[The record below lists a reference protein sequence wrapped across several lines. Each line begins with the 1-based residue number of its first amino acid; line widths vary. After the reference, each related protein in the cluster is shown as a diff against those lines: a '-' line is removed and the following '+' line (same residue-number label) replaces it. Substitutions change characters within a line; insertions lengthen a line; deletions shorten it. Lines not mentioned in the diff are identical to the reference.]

1 MAHTSPLCAC
11 RPHFQHPPPPRAH
24 RNVPP
29 GCTNKKQAKMHRP
42 SLLACAAGMR
52 IIHTPTLQPTTH
64 RRPACRAGVYTLL
77 ASGAL
82 PPTHPEHPFTRRGGA
97 VGEGAAFAKVPL
109 TTAGLSLV
117 SAHAAA
123 LGHEPPLTTKT
134 ATFAG
139 CLDFVWA
146 SAAHWRVC
154 RVLAMPYAMPRMRAD
169 AAAAAVAAAA
179 AAATRPGVC
188 SDSGHGSGSG
198 VPGADDLVW
207 MDPRADVEFPA
218 IPDEHFPS
226 DHLAVGAVLELV
238 PPAWAAGP
246 GA

>member
-1 MAHTSPLCAC
+1 MLCDAC
-11 RPHFQHPPPPRAH
+11 AQLLSSADFGSGDGNGSGGSILPADVPTLLAGDFNSLASKRVPDVFDPQI
-24 RNVPP
+24 PP
-29 GCTNKKQAKMHRP
+29 G
-42 SLLACAAGMR
+42 GMSS
-52 IIHTPTLQPTTH
+52 
-64 RRPACRAGVYTLL
+64 GVYTLL